1 MTVQETQAIDAIPPC
16 PYCGE
21 EMGKVQ
27 VTLQDL
33 VWSTPFEDE
42 TLPRRPDGFA
52 LPHGTSLSVTC
63 PACSRLSQLTNSQ
76 GFDVHRVFNL
86 VPTRTIAELVEVGD
100 WDAVDKCAW
109 IGRNVPERPKEADR
123 SNGEG

>member
-21 EMGKVQ
+21 DMSKVQ

-33 VWSTPFEDE
+33 VWGYPSEDE

-52 LPHGTSLSVTC
+52 LPHGTSLLVTC

-86 VPTRTIAELVEVGD
+86 VPTRTVDELVELGD

-109 IGRNVPERPKEADR
+109 VGRSVPERPNEADP
-123 SNGEG
+123 SKADG